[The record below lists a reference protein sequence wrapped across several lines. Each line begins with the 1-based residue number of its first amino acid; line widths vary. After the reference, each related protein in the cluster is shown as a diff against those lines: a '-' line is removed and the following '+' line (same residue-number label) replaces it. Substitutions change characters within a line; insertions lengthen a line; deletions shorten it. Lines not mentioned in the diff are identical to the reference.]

1 MLTYFFT
8 DKNGKRCEIKNVL
21 TAEISA
27 DVDVPADELVMTVPY
42 DEKFGNADML
52 EAYDGKSL
60 VFVGQADEIV
70 SIVRTDGAIVRL
82 SARSLAGRLLDNEA
96 EPVTYVNPAAKFIFE
111 RHLKPFGIVGYDGD
125 EHPFM
130 GTIKIEKGMT
140 EWQVLEKFCNG
151 RYGKSPRITGAGF
164 ALMCG
169 TYGGAKPI
177 VFGRNGVGYTSLREY
192 IKPCKVIS
200 QVNYA
205 PRNTAVTRAL

>member
-42 DEKFGNADML
+42 DEKFGNADIL

-82 SARSLAGRLLDNEA
+82 SARSLAGRLLDNVA
-96 EPVTYVNPAAKFIFE
+96 E
-111 RHLKPFGIVGYDGD
+111 L
-125 EHPFM
+125 
-130 GTIKIEKGMT
+130 
-140 EWQVLEKFCNG
+140 
-151 RYGKSPRITGAGF
+151 IT
-164 ALMCG
+164 
-169 TYGGAKPI
+169 
-177 VFGRNGVGYTSLREY
+177 
-192 IKPCKVIS
+192 
-200 QVNYA
+200 
-205 PRNTAVTRAL
+205 